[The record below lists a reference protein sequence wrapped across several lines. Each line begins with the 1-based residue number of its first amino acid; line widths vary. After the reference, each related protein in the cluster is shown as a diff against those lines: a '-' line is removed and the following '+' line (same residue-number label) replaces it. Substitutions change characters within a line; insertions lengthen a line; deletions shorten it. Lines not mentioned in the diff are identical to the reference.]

1 MELQQTGRLVTVL
14 DRMARVNFEPS
25 DAAIQGCQTAIAKF
39 LDYMHLA

>member
-1 MELQQTGRLVTVL
+1 MELRQTGRLVDVL
-14 DRMARVNFEPS
+14 DKVSRVNFEPS